1 MSEIDRR
8 IEEVEKDLK
17 ELKDIV
23 SDFKNWRWEIEKEID
38 RLESQIGDV
47 KSELER
53 LRSYVSSLESEMRR
67 V

>member
-38 RLESQIGDV
+38 RLEGQIGDV

>member
-8 IEEVEKDLK
+8 IEEVERDLK

-38 RLESQIGDV
+38 RLEGQIGDV

-53 LRSYVSSLESEMRR
+53 LRSYVSSLESEIRR

>member
-8 IEEVEKDLK
+8 IEEVERDLK

-38 RLESQIGDV
+38 RLEGQIGDV

>member
-38 RLESQIGDV
+38 RLEGQIGDV

-53 LRSYVSSLESEMRR
+53 LRSYVSSLESEIRR